1 MNKKNTWVYQPP
13 KNICK
18 TPVLYHGEFEILL
31 RDPDGAIV
39 VHDNADNLITTEGR
53 NHHLNVVYNGAT
65 QVATWYIGVFEGN
78 YTPLA
83 TDTAATF
90 PSAATEC
97 TAYDE
102 ATRQAFVEATSTA
115 GLITNTA
122 SRAVFTFNATKTI
135 YGGFLTS
142 ASAKSA
148 TTGVLMAAARFSP
161 SRNVEAAF
169 QLTLGYNVTLIDA

>member
-1 MNKKNTWVYQPP
+1 MHKKNTWVYQPP
-13 KNICK
+13 KHICE
-18 TPVLYHGEFEILL
+18 TPVLYHGEFDIML

-39 VHDNADNLITTEGR
+39 FYDNASNLITTEGR
-53 NHHLNVVYNGAT
+53 NHHLNVVYNQAA
-65 QVATWYIGVFEGN
+65 QIPTWYIGVFEGN

-97 TAYDE
+97 VAYDE
-102 ATRQAFVEATSTA
+102 TTRQAFVEATSTA
-115 GLITNTA
+115 GLITNAA
-122 SRAVFTFNATKTI
+122 SKAVFTFNAIKTI
-135 YGGFLTS
+135 YGGFLAS

-148 TTGVLMAAARFSP
+148 TTGILMAAARFSP
-161 SRNVEAAF
+161 SRNVEPAF